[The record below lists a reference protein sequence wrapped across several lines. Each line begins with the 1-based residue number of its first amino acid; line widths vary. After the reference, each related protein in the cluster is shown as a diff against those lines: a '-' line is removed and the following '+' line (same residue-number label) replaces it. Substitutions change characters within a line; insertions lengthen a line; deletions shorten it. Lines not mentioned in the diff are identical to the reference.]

1 MYSIYNSS
9 LEKNQMMTPAIGLTS
24 SIVNDKLGNI
34 TLEDNSSGLFTMN
47 EDRSAIQTIGG
58 IPIEAS
64 LFKITSSD
72 TNINN
77 DNQNAVNKSYCDT
90 NYLRKID
97 LSTKLTLYKFSLF
110 TTTGSDLKHQL
121 TNVSLKI
128 AGSHITIPIPTTLK
142 CTYFIMFV
150 DFTVASASQSA
161 LSALG
166 CTLNSLPGS
175 ISSQL
180 EADTRASLFPGCT
193 RNGTRIKK
201 ESPCEYKFSLVCPFS
216 AALHKN
222 AYLHFFFGNEFN
234 YTASEEVYIKATK
247 TEPQVNVTIFGI

>member
-58 IPIEAS
+58 IPLEAS

-72 TNINN
+72 TDINN

-90 NYLRKID
+90 NYLKKID

-128 AGSHITIPIPTTLK
+128 AGSHITIPIPTTIK
-142 CTYFIMFV
+142 CAYFIMCV
-150 DFTVASASQSA
+150 DFTVTSTNKNA
-161 LSALG
+161 LTALG

-175 ISSQL
+175 ADSL
-180 EADTRASLFPGCT
+180 VEADTRASLFSGFT
-193 RNGTRIKK
+193 RKGTRIKNT
-201 ESPCEYKFSLVCPFS
+201 SPYEIKFSLVCPFS
-216 AALHKN
+216 TALHKN
-222 AYLHFFFGNEFN
+222 AYLHFFFEDDTN
-234 YTASEEVYIKATK
+234 YTSSNEVYIKATK